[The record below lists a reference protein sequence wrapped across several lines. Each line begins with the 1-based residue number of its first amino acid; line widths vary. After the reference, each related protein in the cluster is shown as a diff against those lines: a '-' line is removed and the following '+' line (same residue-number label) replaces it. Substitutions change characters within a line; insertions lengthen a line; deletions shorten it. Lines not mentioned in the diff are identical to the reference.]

1 MKMNKNKKMKLVHKF
16 LHENEDNSQL
26 EKMRMARQW
35 IEKKQ
40 GKEGRRGGKQGKSR
54 GGRKPKSIFDLYDQ
68 DRKGYVVMEDWTR
81 IIKEIDV
88 DWDNKT
94 SIEEFLSWMTYE
106 ERPICR
112 PFEKVIDEMLAQ
124 KKSEE

>member
-1 MKMNKNKKMKLVHKF
+1 
-16 LHENEDNSQL
+16 
-26 EKMRMARQW
+26 
-35 IEKKQ
+35 
-40 GKEGRRGGKQGKSR
+40 
-54 GGRKPKSIFDLYDQ
+54 
-68 DRKGYVVMEDWTR
+68 MEDWTR
-81 IIKEIDV
+81 IIKEVDV

>member
-54 GGRKPKSIFDLYDQ
+54 GGRKPKSIFDLYDK
-68 DRKGYVVMEDWTR
+68 DRKGYLVFEDWVKNTQ
-81 IIKEIDV
+81 DSDL
-88 DWDNKT
+88 DWDNKF
-94 SIEEFLSWMTYE
+94 SIEEYLMWMTYE
-106 ERPICR
+106 EKPICR
-112 PFEKVIDEMLAQ
+112 PYEKVIDEMLAMMR
-124 KKSEE
+124 SEQ